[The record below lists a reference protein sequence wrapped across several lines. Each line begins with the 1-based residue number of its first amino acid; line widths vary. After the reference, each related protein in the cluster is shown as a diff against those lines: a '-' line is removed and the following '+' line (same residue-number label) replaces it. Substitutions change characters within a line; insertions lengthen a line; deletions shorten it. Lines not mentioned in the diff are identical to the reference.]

1 MNSLTMLGQLE
12 AFFSSMQKAPDPHS
26 YNRTTHEEAEL
37 LREAIVEFINSR
49 KWPVEIKDIKDSLEI
64 SESSARTHLA
74 TLTKNGMVKQLSTR
88 PMSWTRRDSSS
99 DA

>member
-1 MNSLTMLGQLE
+1 MLGQLE
-12 AFFSSMQKAPDPHS
+12 SFFASMQKATDPQS

-37 LREAIVEFINSR
+37 LREAIVEFINNR

-74 TLTKNGMVKQLSTR
+74 TLTKQERIKQLSTR
-88 PMSWTRRDSSS
+88 PMSWTRK
-99 DA
+99 